1 VDAPDPSGVE
11 WSVSRR
17 WLELP
22 RWRRWRPELDRWDS
36 LQLGGDLLDAGA
48 IGLLVIALL
57 LSILFLGGLPLL
69 LGLAAILVA
78 LGGLVIRIAFGR
90 PWLVEARSARD
101 LAWRVRGTFGS
112 RRAITLVAQALERG
126 ELDYSPPR
134 SSRVPP
140 AQS

>member
-1 VDAPDPSGVE
+1 M
-11 WSVSRR
+11 
-17 WLELP
+17 
-22 RWRRWRPELDRWDS
+22 
-36 LQLGGDLLDAGA
+36 
-48 IGLLVIALL
+48 IALL
-57 LSILFLGGLPLL
+57 LFILLLGGLPLL

-90 PWLVEARSARD
+90 PWLVDARSARSK
-101 LAWRVRGTFGS
+101 LAWRVRGTFRS

-126 ELDYSPPR
+126 ELDYNPPG

>member
-1 VDAPDPSGVE
+1 MGQSPA
-11 WSVSRR
+11 R
-17 WLELP
+17 
-22 RWRRWRPELDRWDS
+22 
-36 LQLGGDLLDAGA
+36 GDLLDAGA